1 MKPQRDQHNVKV
13 PGNQSPSSLFSKES
27 LDSLLIK
34 VLGCVPQMWC
44 QNLSLWRVWVQFW
57 ESTTQESVQMKRM
70 VTKKMSLAKGLHQKQ
85 TNQHGHFQASNSK
98 NLWRISASRNIW
110 QMVCISVLVRLA
122 KPQLDTPNHPV
133 EKSAVEKSAARNPV
147 VENLLVA
154 HDESHWYSGG
164 ELPVNKQQVRNCQRF
179 TWPQAEIEYA
189 WNKVLFFCHDSK
201 CSIMKNHEQK
211 SKTLWKINEHITFF
225 CRSPACRTVFEISK
239 PPLKIVQRRS

>member
-1 MKPQRDQHNVKV
+1 MKPQWDQHNVKV

-44 QNLSLWRVWVQFW
+44 QNLSLWHVWVQFW

-70 VTKKMSLAKGLHQKQ
+70 VTKKMSFAKGLNQKQ

-98 NLWRISASRNIW
+98 NLWRISGSRNIW

-122 KPQLDTPNHPV
+122 KPQLDTQIIQLKNLPLKNLPLI
-133 EKSAVEKSAARNPV
+133 AARNPV
-147 VENLLVA
+147 VETLLVA

-164 ELPVNKQQVRNCQRF
+164 ELPVNKRQVRNCQRF
-179 TWPQAEIEYA
+179 T
-189 WNKVLFFCHDSK
+189 FS
-201 CSIMKNHEQK
+201 
-211 SKTLWKINEHITFF
+211 
-225 CRSPACRTVFEISK
+225 
-239 PPLKIVQRRS
+239 